1 LEKARI
7 SSMEKIDFS
16 SFDKQLVELYSKNM
30 TEYEDESFS
39 LGYILMELDSFIVFM
54 SISEI
59 GTLESIQLRSKKFIK
74 NIVSNTE
81 YTKMYDF
88 FVSYSKKMNAFDGFS
103 LEESVAL
110 NENTTP
116 KEILNTALKLN
127 KTISIITSL
136 DESILTGKIVLLD
149 INRLVLSLLDYEN
162 IEIDKKQSVSLE
174 TIICIDLVSI
184 ENYLYD
190 KYLEMKNS
198 N

>member
-1 LEKARI
+1 
-7 SSMEKIDFS
+7 MEKIDFL
-16 SFDKQLVELYSKNM
+16 SFDKQLVELYSKNR

-81 YTKMYDF
+81 YTIMNDF
-88 FVSYSKKMNAFDGFS
+88 LVNYSKKMNAFDGFS

-110 NENTTP
+110 TENTTP
-116 KEILNTALKLN
+116 KEILNTALKRN
-127 KTISIITSL
+127 KTISIITSI

-149 INRLVLSLLDYEN
+149 RNRLVLSLLEYEN
-162 IEIDKKQSVSLE
+162 IEIDHKQSVSLE
-174 TIICIDLVSI
+174 TILCIDVVSV

-190 KYLEMKNS
+190 KYLEMKNAK
-198 N
+198 

>member
-1 LEKARI
+1 
-7 SSMEKIDFS
+7 MEKIDFS
-16 SFDKQLVELYSKNM
+16 SFDKQLVELYSKNR

-39 LGYILMELDSFIVFM
+39 LEYILMALDSFIVFM

-59 GTLESIQLRSKKFIK
+59 GTLESIQLRSKKFIT

-110 NENTTP
+110 TESTT
-116 KEILNTALKLN
+116 KEILNTALKRN
-127 KTISIITSL
+127 QTISIITSI

-149 INRLVLSLLDYEN
+149 I
-162 IEIDKKQSVSLE
+162 K
-174 TIICIDLVSI
+174 
-184 ENYLYD
+184 
-190 KYLEMKNS
+190 
-198 N
+198 

>member
-1 LEKARI
+1 MK
-7 SSMEKIDFS
+7 KIDFL
-16 SFDKQLVELYSKNM
+16 SFNNHLIELYSRNFI
-30 TEYEDESFS
+30 ENEDESFS

-59 GTLESIQLRSKKFIK
+59 GTLESIQLRSKKFIT
-74 NIVSNTE
+74 NIVNNTE

-103 LEESVAL
+103 LEKSVAL
-110 NENTTP
+110 TENTTP
-116 KEILNTALKLN
+116 KEILNTALKRN
-127 KTISIITSL
+127 KTISIITSI

-162 IEIDKKQSVSLE
+162 IEIDHKQSVRLE
-174 TIICIDLVSI
+174 TILCIDVVSV

-190 KYLEMKNS
+190 KYLVMKNA